1 MPPIGGNNFFFS
13 EIIDE
18 KCGKKEDINAGYVK
32 DSIKNGF
39 VIFLNTLK
47 CVPPLM
53 ALHVFDWNYWQK
65 KEVRWNKWK

>member
-1 MPPIGGNNFFFS
+1 MLQIRKDIIKMCPLLVVIIFS
-13 EIIDE
+13 FL
-18 KCGKKEDINAGYVK
+18 KLLMKSAVKKEDINAGYVK

-53 ALHVFDWNYWQK
+53 ALHVFGWNY
-65 KEVRWNKWK
+65 